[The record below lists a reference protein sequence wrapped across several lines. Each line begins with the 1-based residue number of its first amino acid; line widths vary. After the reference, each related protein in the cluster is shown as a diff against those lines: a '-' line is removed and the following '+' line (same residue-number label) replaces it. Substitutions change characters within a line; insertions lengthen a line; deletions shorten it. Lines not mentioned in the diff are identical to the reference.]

1 MFRDRLNPPS
11 PYRGSSFARRGFTL
25 VELLVV
31 IAIIGILIALLL
43 PAVQAARESAR
54 RSQCVNNL
62 KQLAVAL
69 QNYHDVNRK
78 FAGCYFGPTANGLP
92 NTGRSWMF
100 AILPYMEQTNLQ
112 ALSDYT
118 LPMGGGAVGSATY
131 TINTQ
136 VSLTVIPAFLCPSDQ
151 NEGGIMG
158 SRSDGAGTRAVTNY
172 KGCCGSN
179 WAWGDPVC
187 QYKPPLGGYWPNDNN
202 GLDHGNGIFMR
213 NWNNDPKGWVPMS
226 DVQDGLSNTF
236 LVGEAVPKW
245 SQWTWWWYSNGSTAT
260 CGIPLN
266 YSSLAITTSGGTK
279 TLETQWGDWP
289 NNYSFYSR
297 HAGEGANFVFADGH
311 TTFISNT
318 IDLFVYR
325 CLGNRGDLVATNNA
339 VTGNVQ

>member
-1 MFRDRLNPPS
+1 MLRLRVCRPS
-11 PYRGSSFARRGFTL
+11 QKRSDYRTKRGFTL

-62 KQLAVAL
+62 KQLGVAL
-69 QNYHDVNRK
+69 QNYHDTHHK
-78 FAGCYFGPTANGLP
+78 FAGCYFGSTANGPP
-92 NTGRSWMF
+92 NTGRGWMF
-100 AILPYMEQTNLQ
+100 AILPFVEQANLQ
-112 ALSDYT
+112 ALSDYR
-118 LPMGGGAVGSATY
+118 LPLGGGAVGSSTY

-136 VSLTVIPAFLCPSDQ
+136 ISLTVIPAFLCPSDQ
-151 NEGGIMG
+151 NENGIMG

-179 WAWGDPVC
+179 WGWGDPVC
-187 QYKPPLGGYWPNDNN
+187 RYAISKGGYWPGSAN
-202 GLDHGNGIFMR
+202 GLDQGNGIFMR

-236 LVGEAVPKW
+236 LVGEAVPRW
-245 SQWTWWWYSNGSTAT
+245 SEWTWWWYSNGSTAT

-279 TLETQWGDWP
+279 SLETQWGDWP
-289 NNYSFYSR
+289 NNYSFFSR
-297 HAGEGANFVFADGH
+297 HAGSGANFVYADGH
-311 TTFISNT
+311 TTFVSDDV
-318 IDLFVYR
+318 DLNVYR
-325 CLGNRGDLVATNNA
+325 YLANRGDLVAANMNP
-339 VTGNVQ
+339 

>member
-1 MFRDRLNPPS
+1 MLRLRLCRPSLDRCRL
-11 PYRGSSFARRGFTL
+11 ATRRGFTL

-31 IAIIGILIALLL
+31 VAIIGILIALLL

-54 RSQCVNNL
+54 RSQCTNNL
-62 KQLAVAL
+62 KQLGVAL
-69 QNYHDVNRK
+69 QNYHDVHKK
-78 FAGCYFGPTANGLP
+78 FAGCYLGPTANGPP

-100 AILPYMEQTNLQ
+100 AILPFVEQTNLQ

-118 LPMGGGAVGSATY
+118 QPLGGGAIGSPTY

-151 NEGGIMG
+151 NEGGIMA

-187 QYKPPLGGYWPNDNN
+187 LNTFPKGGYWPGSNH
-202 GLDHGNGIFMR
+202 GLEQGNGIFMR

-236 LVGEAVPKW
+236 LVGEAVPRW
-245 SQWTWWWYSNGSTAT
+245 SQWTWWWYSNATTAT
-260 CGIPLN
+260 CAIPLN
-266 YSSLAITTSGGTK
+266 YLSLAITTSGGTK
-279 TLETQWGDWP
+279 TLESQWGDWP
-289 NNYSFYSR
+289 NNYSFFSR
-297 HAGEGANFVFADGH
+297 HAGSGANFVYADGH
-311 TTFISNT
+311 TNFVSNN
-318 IDLFVYR
+318 IDLSVYR
-325 CLGNRGDLVATNNA
+325 FLANRGDQVAA
-339 VTGNVQ
+339 SAEP